1 MKTLLVKIVSLLLFL
16 LAVGGYATVRA
27 QAPDSA
33 LCKKALG
40 LFAEAQRVCAAD
52 GGELWGENLWGPV
65 LLVRDSDK
73 LTFTNDPA
81 LLTVSQKIDSL
92 YCGILDSNIVVAGSA
107 IRFKGSEVAV
117 VPMFELTDSAMVEV
131 FVHELFHR
139 FQNRHYNMSEVV
151 YDNAHVDTKM
161 GRTLALCELLELSK
175 ALSCNVLERKPHV
188 ERALTFRKWR
198 WALFPDKI
206 TDECQFEF
214 QEGLALYTQYRLCLR
229 DPVKVSQ
236 QLCQEVERLL
246 SSPNLSRQYGYNMGA
261 MYACLN
267 DLEPSWRHDAS
278 SSINLSEI
286 ACKLYGVDFSKLE
299 DTTAL
304 KQSDSYLHVMQG
316 VDSHEIA
323 RQQVLDKVN
332 ESLRTKSVIYLR
344 TNDYQ
349 MGFNP
354 ACVMGLDELGNYF
367 TVIELKGDF
376 GTIYSDYGC
385 LISNQPI
392 LVLPSSDIKKLRKKS
407 SEFSIELNKGW
418 RLRRCEE
425 GYEVV
430 KTR

>member
-1 MKTLLVKIVSLLLFL
+1 MKNHHIKIVSLLLLL
-16 LAVGGYATVRA
+16 LAVGGYATVQA

-40 LFAEAQRVCAAD
+40 LFAEAQRVCDAD

-73 LTFTNDPA
+73 LTFTNESA
-81 LLTVSQKIDSL
+81 LLPVSQKIDSL

-117 VPMFELTDSAMVEV
+117 VPMFGLTDSAMVEV

-161 GRTLALCELLELSK
+161 GRTLVLCELLELSK
-175 ALSCNVLERKPHV
+175 ALSSNVLERKPHI
-188 ERALTFRKWR
+188 ERALAFRKWR
-198 WALFPDKI
+198 WMLFPDKI
-206 TDECQFEF
+206 TDECRFEF
-214 QEGLALYTQYRLCLR
+214 QEGLAMYTQYRLCLL
-229 DPVKVSQ
+229 DSLKVAQ

-267 DLEPSWRHDAS
+267 DVEPSWRHEAS
-278 SSINLSEI
+278 PSINLSEI
-286 ACKLYGVDFSKLE
+286 AGKLYDIDFSKLG
-299 DTTAL
+299 DTAAL
-304 KQSDSYLHVMQG
+304 KQSDSYISIMQG
-316 VDSHEIA
+316 ADTHEIA
-323 RQQVLDKVN
+323 RQQVLDKVS

-344 TNDYQ
+344 TDNYQ

-376 GTIYSDYGC
+376 GTIYSEYGC
-385 LISNQPI
+385 LISNQVI
-392 LVLPSSDIKKLRKKS
+392 LILPSDNIKKMRKKRP
-407 SEFSIELNKGW
+407 EFSIELNKGW

>member
-1 MKTLLVKIVSLLLFL
+1 MKTHLIKIVFLLLLLFMC
-16 LAVGGYATVRA
+16 GGYSTAQA
-27 QAPDSA
+27 QAPDSV
-33 LCKKALG
+33 LSKKASG

-73 LTFTNDPA
+73 LTFTNEPT
-81 LLTVSQKIDSL
+81 LLPVLQKIDSL
-92 YCGILDSNIVVAGSA
+92 YCGILDSDIVVAGSA

-117 VPMFELTDSAMVEV
+117 VPMFDLSDSAMVEV

-161 GRTLALCELLELSK
+161 GRTLVLCELFELSK
-175 ALSCNVLERKPHV
+175 ALSSNVLERKPHV
-188 ERALTFRKWR
+188 ERALAFRKWR

-206 TDECQFEF
+206 TDECRFEF
-214 QEGLALYTQYRLCLR
+214 QEGLAMYTQYRLCLR
-229 DPVKVSQ
+229 DSLKVAQ

-267 DLEPSWRHDAS
+267 DVEPSWRQNAFPS
-278 SSINLSEI
+278 MNLSEM
-286 ACKLYGVDFSKLE
+286 AGKLYGIDPSKLE
-299 DTTAL
+299 DTTEL
-304 KQSDSYLHVMQG
+304 KQSDSYLRAMQG
-316 VDSHEIA
+316 IDKHQIV
-323 RQQVLDKVN
+323 RQKVLDKVT
-332 ESLRTKSVIYLR
+332 ESLQSKSVIYLR

-349 MGFNP
+349 IGFNP
-354 ACVMGLDELGNYF
+354 ARVMGLDELGNYF
-367 TVIELKGDF
+367 AVIELKGDF
-376 GTIYSDYGC
+376 GTIYSEYGC
-385 LISNQPI
+385 LILNQPI
-392 LVLPSSDIKKLRKKS
+392 LILPSSNIKKLSKKS
-407 SEFSIELNKGW
+407 PEFSIELNKGW
-418 RLRRCEE
+418 RLQRCED